1 MRNNRCVL
9 FAGMVFSIL
18 AFFMADTHAQEQ
30 NAAVSPGFQR
40 RINDTQRGW
49 QPSSVEPIITVAAV
63 GDLMM
68 SSWIIDVVA
77 ENGVDFPFDSTRHF
91 IAPMDVAIANLEAPL
106 TANGERFED
115 KKYTFKVPPNFI
127 NGIANAGFD
136 VVTMA
141 NNHIVDF
148 GCEGIL
154 DSFAALE
161 GAGLYHCGA
170 GRNRDEAC
178 APTIVDVHG
187 VRVAFIGFSMTY
199 PDDFW
204 ATAVRCGTCYPTEE
218 LLFEVIR
225 QAEEQADLTV
235 VSFHW
240 GAEKYTTPRDY
251 QKKFGR
257 LAIDFGADL
266 VLGHHPHVLQGL
278 ELYQGKLIAYS
289 LGNYVF
295 ASYSNTARS
304 SMVVQAQIDQTGLLF
319 AKIIPLNVHNHS
331 TNFQPV
337 ALRGQSRQN
346 VLDELNELSLP
357 LNQGRTIINKDGLI
371 LPSKIKLSMNN
382 N

>member
-1 MRNNRCVL
+1 MKFSHL
-9 FAGMVFSIL
+9 IIAGMVLSIL
-18 AFFMADTHAQEQ
+18 AFFVTDSPAQEDPT
-30 NAAVSPGFQR
+30 AALNKSFQR
-40 RINDTQRGW
+40 ILTESQRVW
-49 QPSSVEPIITVAAV
+49 KPSSVEPIITIAAV

-68 SSWIIDVVA
+68 SSWIIDIVN
-77 ENGVDFPFDSTRHF
+77 ERGVDFPFDGTRHL
-91 IAPMDVAIANLEAPL
+91 IESADVAIANLEAPF
-106 TANGERFED
+106 TKDGERFED
-115 KKYTFKVPPNFI
+115 KKYTFKVPPNFV

-148 GCEGIL
+148 GCDGIL
-154 DSFAALE
+154 DSFSALE

-178 APTIVDVHG
+178 SPTIVDVNG
-187 VRVAFIGFSMTY
+187 VKVAFLGFSMTY

-204 ATAVRCGTCYPTEE
+204 ATSARCGTCYPSES
-218 LLFEVIR
+218 LLYNVIT

-240 GAEKYTTPRDY
+240 GAEKHNSPREY

-295 ASYSNTARS
+295 ASYSNVART
-304 SMVVQAQIDQTGLLF
+304 SMVLQAQIDQNGLLM
-319 AKIIPLNVHNHS
+319 AKVIPINVHNHS
-331 TNFQPV
+331 INFQPV
-337 ALRGQSRQN
+337 VFTGERRQQ
-346 VLDELNELSLP
+346 VIDELNEFSLP
-357 LNQGRTIINKDGLI
+357 LNQGRTIINDDGYI
-371 LPSKIKLSMNN
+371 LPSKVKFSMNSN
-382 N
+382 